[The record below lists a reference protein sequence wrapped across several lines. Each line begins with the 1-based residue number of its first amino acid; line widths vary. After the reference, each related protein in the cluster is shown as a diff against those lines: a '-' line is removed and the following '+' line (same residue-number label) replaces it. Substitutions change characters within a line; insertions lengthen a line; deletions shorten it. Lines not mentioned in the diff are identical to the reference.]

1 MVENPHGL
9 HLNTFRFSAKARLIA
24 CSEIMGRPQTGQTT
38 SFADVRFSL
47 MTYLRM
53 QIANSALDVDQ

>member
-9 HLNTFRFSAKARLIA
+9 HLNTFRFSAKARLIV
-24 CSEIMGRPQTGQTT
+24 CSEIIGRPQTGQTT

-53 QIANSALDVDQ
+53 